1 MEIDLQNEELFEDN
15 EIEFGKQINF
25 VFGKN
30 GVGKSTITR
39 LIVDQCKSYDV
50 RIFQGFEGVIDENKL
65 LNAVVLG
72 QENIEINKKITEK
85 EKEKEKKK
93 QEKEEIL
100 KKITDQGYNTKNL
113 WTDLEEAKKI
123 YNGKVQ
129 EIRKFLTDSAAK
141 IKKATSPQIS
151 IPNYDYRNF
160 ENEIKEA
167 KLLQDVEI
175 ESNKEILKSEIKE
188 AKVIRFPKTDLNN
201 YLEEANEIMETRI
214 EEEILI
220 TRLSTSAKKKF
231 AEIGL
236 ECHKI
241 GDVCSFCGND
251 INERAFSELET
262 YFSAS
267 KVKNTNDLI
276 DVTILKIGETLEKVK
291 YNRDFK
297 EDFYPEYQDK
307 ASDLQL
313 DYTKLLNEWK
323 EYLESLM
330 KALEEK
336 KKNIF
341 GISENI
347 KLEVPTNFENIQN
360 RYDELSGDNN
370 NSDLSD
376 MQGQA
381 KDELRYHYIKK
392 LLEEFEYT
400 MKKKEL
406 LDAEGIMKKYENNIR
421 NENDKIT
428 SREGIDFQI
437 KSIKEEIGD
446 LKFQTKDEKKLAE
459 IINEKLKFFVTFKL
473 EHANN
478 DSGEGHYYV
487 VNLRTN
493 EKREITKLSTGEKNI
508 IAFIYFIEK
517 LNEVSNI
524 DSNLKK
530 IILFDDPMSSNDDTM
545 QYIIIEEL
553 SKLMKNEYKF
563 HKTVILTHNCHF
575 YINVKYGFSYKKSNF
590 IRLTSK
596 NKKTYINYITD
607 KNEDFKTSYEFL
619 WKELKLLNSEENL
632 HPESLLNPMRRIIE
646 TYTKFNGINKN
657 TFYQK
662 VVGSKK
668 LFDVNSHSIDDLE
681 ADLNGKTKDQII
693 DIFKN
698 CFIESNATEH
708 LNMYWLD

>member
-50 RIFQGFEGVIDENKL
+50 RLFQGFEGVIDENKL

-530 IILFDDPMSSNDDTM
+530 I
-545 QYIIIEEL
+545 
-553 SKLMKNEYKF
+553 
-563 HKTVILTHNCHF
+563 
-575 YINVKYGFSYKKSNF
+575 
-590 IRLTSK
+590 R
-596 NKKTYINYITD
+596 
-607 KNEDFKTSYEFL
+607 
-619 WKELKLLNSEENL
+619 
-632 HPESLLNPMRRIIE
+632 
-646 TYTKFNGINKN
+646 
-657 TFYQK
+657 
-662 VVGSKK
+662 
-668 LFDVNSHSIDDLE
+668 
-681 ADLNGKTKDQII
+681 
-693 DIFKN
+693 
-698 CFIESNATEH
+698 
-708 LNMYWLD
+708 

>member
-50 RIFQGFEGVIDENKL
+50 RLFQGFEGVIDENKL